1 MIKFVTVDD
10 GGQRSSIEGQENRPQ
25 DRTLRD
31 TTGEFDRI
39 GHRVGDRRC
48 VEPVLQIGLELTRQ
62 RQYCGFQMCTLGG

>member
-48 VEPVLQIGLELTRQ
+48 VEPVLQIGLEP
-62 RQYCGFQMCTLGG
+62 GKGSIVDSKMCTLGG